1 MSQSDSLSQVSF
13 LLGEVTRL
21 ARARFDAEVA
31 ADGLSGASW
40 RVVGLLVREDGQT
53 QAALARTLLI
63 SRVAVGEMIDRL
75 VRDGWVERRAD
86 SADRRTWR
94 IFLTPFAWDRVPTLR
109 SRAQDFQV
117 RCFADIDDA
126 DIIHLK
132 TTLETLH
139 GRLSAMADATASDTE
154 EDTP

>member
-1 MSQSDSLSQVSF
+1 VSPSDTLSQISF

-21 ARARFDAEVA
+21 ARVRFDAEVA

-75 VRDGWVERRAD
+75 SRDGWVERRAD

-94 IFLTPFAWDRVPTLR
+94 IFLTPFALERVPTLR
-109 SRAQDFQV
+109 RRAQDFQA
-117 RCFADIDDA
+117 RCFAGVPDA
-126 DIIHLK
+126 DIAHLK

-139 GRLSAMADATASDTE
+139 GRLNAMADATTSDTE